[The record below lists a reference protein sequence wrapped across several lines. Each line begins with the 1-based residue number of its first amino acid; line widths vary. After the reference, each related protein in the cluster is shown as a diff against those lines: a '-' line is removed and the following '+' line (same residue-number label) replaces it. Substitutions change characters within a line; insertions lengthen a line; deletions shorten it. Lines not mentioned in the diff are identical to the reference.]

1 MAGRQHQGGVLP
13 RNYLQGC
20 LLLLLAESP
29 GHGYDLMERLSDLGL
44 SGVDSG
50 GLYRALRSLDE
61 DGLVKSWR
69 EESQLGPVRRRYRIS
84 AAGVGGLER
93 WATTVGASASS
104 LNSFLD
110 RHRQLHDWRRRTAV
124 DLLA

>member
-1 MAGRQHQGGVLP
+1 VGVLP

-29 GHGYDLMERLSDLGL
+29 SHGYDLMERLSGLGL

-61 DGLVKSWR
+61 DGLVESWH
-69 EESQLGPVRRRYRIS
+69 EESQMGPVRRRYRIS
-84 AAGVGGLER
+84 DAGVGGLET
-93 WATTVGASASS
+93 WAATVGASASS
-104 LNSFLD
+104 LNSFLH
-110 RHRQLHDWRRRTAV
+110 RHRQLQEW
-124 DLLA
+124 